1 MRPDVDISTTSNR
14 DCQNLFAEMYLHTR
28 LSRILLPRS
37 FASALERRTVNII
50 SHLRAETQTKL
61 SALASDLPTLK
72 VNLFYA
78 TPKAFPDAIRGTG
91 AIPFVSMDFAD
102 PINAVS
108 EFNAAATSRSR
119 TRRLPLQRLRR
130 REYRCSRK
138 KTGAPEGA
146 KRQPITPGPFAG
158 KQARM
163 SILPPTAIQ

>member
-72 VNLFYA
+72 VNVFYA
-78 TPKAFPDAIRGTG
+78 TPKAFPVR
-91 AIPFVSMDFAD
+91 
-102 PINAVS
+102 S
-108 EFNAAATSRSR
+108 E
-119 TRRLPLQRLRR
+119 
-130 REYRCSRK
+130 
-138 KTGAPEGA
+138 APELSPLSRWTSPILSMPFRNSTPPPPVDHVPGDYHCNGYGEENIDA
-146 KRQPITPGPFAG
+146 HERKR
-158 KQARM
+158 AR
-163 SILPPTAIQ
+163 PKAPKGNQ